1 MEMDLD
7 KLRGP
12 HTSSAPR
19 LRPQRKAWAA
29 SDPATSTIDD
39 LVTAVA
45 RNHCHAAFAELFAQF
60 APRLQVYLRN
70 LGAEAALAE
79 DLAQDV
85 MATIWRRAGQFE
97 ASRATASTWI
107 FAIARNRFIDALRRR
122 PRGEVDL
129 ADCPGA
135 EIPAVAETAE
145 DRLYLTQLER
155 HLRSIMNELPH
166 EQSDIL
172 RRSFFQYQSQSA
184 IARELDL
191 PLGTVKSRQRLALLR
206 LRCMLNELAS

>member
-1 MEMDLD
+1 MDPGD
-7 KLRGP
+7 VGGSDA
-12 HTSSAPR
+12 SSAPGT
-19 LRPQRKAWAA
+19 RPQGEAWTA
-29 SDPATSTIDD
+29 PNGVRPTIDD

-45 RNHCHAAFAELFAQF
+45 QHHCHVAFAALFAQF
-60 APRLQVYLRN
+60 APRLRMYLRN

-79 DLAQDV
+79 DLVQDV

-97 ASRATASTWI
+97 PSRATASTWI
-107 FAIARNRFIDALRRR
+107 LAIARNRFIDALRRR

-129 ADCPGA
+129 AGGPGA

-155 HLRSIMNELPH
+155 HLRAIMNELPR
-166 EQSDIL
+166 EQSDVL
-172 RRSFFQYQSQSA
+172 RRSFFHSQSQSA

-191 PLGTVKSRQRLALLR
+191 PLGTVKSRQRLALSR
-206 LRCMLNELAS
+206 LRCMLGDFAR